1 MSRNKKSIH
10 IDFPYGVNDIIKIGD
25 IYNVI
30 NYIQMTRQPCSF
42 VADRMDALTMENL
55 FKDVYIK
62 FEKESHELGVKYMLF
77 PAPIVEPEEEMII
90 YDDDFP
96 DELIEPGQCF

>member
-30 NYIQMTRQPCSF
+30 NYIQMTRH
-42 VADRMDALTMENL
+42 RMDALTMENL